1 MVKLSISY
9 DPYRMK
15 TAVLI
20 DDEDVSKNPHHKEIE
35 TFIKNQVPL
44 QTWISKQEHNTW
56 EGLLSH
62 LIGEDDSDKLCV
74 QFCGRGLDYNDLK
87 RTLEA
92 QNASRDPDC
101 RVTLTFREEN
111 PESTPDDQEMMRR
124 IDEVVKEMQTDK
136 FNAIV
141 NEIGTDEV
149 KAVRDN
155 LRAAYATAKNEE
167 FQIVFAGIY
176 SSGKSSI
183 INTLMRHMVLPMADK
198 TKTTRVTRIYHNNE
212 YGSCVKVVCK
222 NNSGSEICS
231 KLFDTDE
238 DCMSYIDSLPVSDD
252 PDAPDSIDHLC
263 LYVDL
268 SHLYPETNR
277 KEMMTRFKLVL
288 VDTPGSNSAVST
300 TMVDGKYH
308 NQHKEIALRAIQS
321 GKEIVILCASYNN
334 FESEDMGKLL
344 QEIHRSSREKNGGFN
359 DRFLFVIN
367 QCDNLNDFDLRSPK
381 ESFANFLRNPIKLQV
396 PDTYLNPRI
405 FLTTAKVQ
413 ELIQRGVPG
422 YSEDERE
429 TDSKKDN
436 EYDVYNRFR
445 KQVIRHNH
453 WLLAQ
458 HCDLPEYRKA
468 EMQAKFNK
476 AKAEKRVEDAVSI
489 QTGIPCLEVAIQ
501 DYLERYAYPLKI
513 RDLLDPFDALLEVVS
528 NFTNKQAEMLA
539 QAQEES
545 MHTASALSGIE
556 KEEKNRKAT
565 QDALGYL
572 QKRVDAVKY
581 DIDSIKPSSKMI
593 ENLEEKYTTTI
604 DFHPTVRQIRY
615 AKDRLS
621 PDETKKLLDN
631 LYDFLGLLKGNLKED
646 YAAIE
651 DDYIRKINICCDT
664 LTDLANDMKKSDLL
678 RELSKMSIKA
688 SSLDPESIKK
698 TLQEEIEK
706 TKSTDKQHYTGYSL
720 WTNLVAA
727 IKNIFGPKVTTYNI
741 DELKQE
747 PSKLHG
753 RLNCEFENLKKEIAS
768 RISKYQ
774 SVATHL
780 ADAIAKDIVQ
790 TNQMLEELK
799 KECNNLKTNE
809 SGLETRIHEIK
820 ERTEFLDGLHSQ
832 IASVASSYREG

>member
-20 DDEDVSKNPHHKEIE
+20 DGEDVSKNPHHKEIE

-62 LIGEDDSDKLCV
+62 LIGEDDSDELCIHFFGRKLD
-74 QFCGRGLDYNDLK
+74 FEDLK

-111 PESTPDDQEMMRR
+111 LEFTPDDQEMMRR
-124 IDEVVKEMQTDK
+124 IDEVVKEMHTDK

-141 NEIGTDEV
+141 DEIGTDEV

-176 SSGKSSI
+176 SSGKSTI
-183 INTLMRHMVLPMADK
+183 INTLMRHMVLPMADD
-198 TKTTRVTRIYHNNE
+198 TSTTRVTRIYHNNE

-231 KLFDTDE
+231 KLFDNDE

-308 NQHKEIALRAIQS
+308 NQHKEIALRAIRG
-321 GKEIVILCASYNN
+321 GKEIVILCASYNTY
-334 FESEDMGKLL
+334 ESEDMGKLL

-381 ESFANFLRNPIKLQV
+381 ESFANYLRNPIKLQV

-405 FLTTAKVQ
+405 FLTTAKIQ
-413 ELIQRGVPG
+413 EFIQRGVPG

-429 TDSKKDN
+429 TDSTKDN

-539 QAQEES
+539 QAQKTNEEN
-545 MHTASALSGIE
+545 ASALSGKKNLK
-556 KEEKNRKAT
+556 KESEERQASLSLLEDRVSQLKARIDST
-565 QDALGYL
+565 NLPNNYFLNKEQYYSYELMDSPLAKRIWNTSSRTSPKEAQTLLEEFTKLLNCIRSRLNDDFKQVDSEYADAIRGCYKELLGLAEDMSKDKYL
-572 QKRVDAVKY
+572 HELQQLSISASKLNPENIRTAIQKR
-581 DIDSIKPSSKMI
+581 ID
-593 ENLEEKYTTTI
+593 
-604 DFHPTVRQIRY
+604 Q
-615 AKDRLS
+615 
-621 PDETKKLLDN
+621 
-631 LYDFLGLLKGNLKED
+631 
-646 YAAIE
+646 
-651 DDYIRKINICCDT
+651 
-664 LTDLANDMKKSDLL
+664 
-678 RELSKMSIKA
+678 
-688 SSLDPESIKK
+688 
-698 TLQEEIEK
+698 
-706 TKSTDKQHYTGYSL
+706 TKSSDKPHSGYNFATKFWAAL
-720 WTNLVAA
+720 KNL
-727 IKNIFGPKVTTYNI
+727 FSPKVTTCSI
-741 DELKQE
+741 EELKRE
-747 PSKLHG
+747 PSRLYNELKAEFKTLGTEIRG
-753 RLNCEFENLKKEIAS
+753 RITEYQNAAKEMAED
-768 RISKYQ
+768 
-774 SVATHL
+774 V
-780 ADAIAKDIVQ
+780 AKDI
-790 TNQMLEELK
+790 NQAKHLLEELQMDCDSLATTAA
-799 KECNNLKTNE
+799 ELDARI
-809 SGLETRIHEIK
+809 LEID
-820 ERTEFLDGLHSQ
+820 ERVRFLNGLHSK
-832 IASVASSYREG
+832 IAFVLTTGKEK

>member
-20 DDEDVSKNPHHKEIE
+20 DGEDVSKNPHHKEIE

-62 LIGEDDSDKLCV
+62 LIGEDDSDELCIHFFGRKLD
-74 QFCGRGLDYNDLK
+74 FEDLK

-111 PESTPDDQEMMRR
+111 LEFTPDDQEMMRR
-124 IDEVVKEMQTDK
+124 IDEVVKEMHTDK

-141 NEIGTDEV
+141 DEIGTDEV

-176 SSGKSSI
+176 SSGKSTI
-183 INTLMRHMVLPMADK
+183 INTLMRHMVLPMADD
-198 TKTTRVTRIYHNNE
+198 TSTTRVTRIYHNNE

-231 KLFDTDE
+231 KLFDNDE

-308 NQHKEIALRAIQS
+308 NQHKEIALRAIRG
-321 GKEIVILCASYNN
+321 GKEIVILCASYNTY
-334 FESEDMGKLL
+334 ESEDMGKLL

-381 ESFANFLRNPIKLQV
+381 ESFANYLRNPIKLQV

-405 FLTTAKVQ
+405 FLTTAKIQ
-413 ELIQRGVPG
+413 EFIQRGVPG

-513 RDLLDPFDALLEVVS
+513 RDLLYSFESCLTAIGNMVNLYEVKLEKLTNQSTQNESDKNRQESEKAKTSDEQSHLTKLLSQIEAQKAKIEAINPSSELAHFRREFDLKYEGYSVVNTIRRSNSSIRRAEGDQLMDELSEVME
-528 NFTNKQAEMLA
+528 QL
-539 QAQEES
+539 
-545 MHTASALSGIE
+545 
-556 KEEKNRKAT
+556 KEET
-565 QDALGYL
+565 
-572 QKRVDAVKY
+572 
-581 DIDSIKPSSKMI
+581 
-593 ENLEEKYTTTI
+593 
-604 DFHPTVRQIRY
+604 
-615 AKDRLS
+615 
-621 PDETKKLLDN
+621 
-631 LYDFLGLLKGNLKED
+631 
-646 YAAIE
+646 
-651 DDYIRKINICCDT
+651 YIQYNNSE
-664 LTDLANDMKKSDLL
+664 NDMLNKIGK
-678 RELSKMSIKA
+678 I
-688 SSLDPESIKK
+688 
-698 TLQEEIEK
+698 
-706 TKSTDKQHYTGYSL
+706 
-720 WTNLVAA
+720 
-727 IKNIFGPKVTTYNI
+727 I
-741 DELKQE
+741 DELTHIAKETTCDEEIARLLGSTPSGAALTDPTNLLNQLREDTESTLIKKKEKHTGYDLLSSLFAGIKNLFGFRVKTEYYDISVLKQSLALFKKE
-747 PSKLHG
+747 YTEKLFACENDITNKLEGYKKAAEKMLDKLKASLKAVDTKLTNYDSKLQELSDNKE
-753 RLNCEFENLKKEIAS
+753 RLEKEHQ
-768 RISKYQ
+768 RIS
-774 SVATHL
+774 
-780 ADAIAKDIVQ
+780 
-790 TNQMLEELK
+790 ELK
-799 KECNNLKTNE
+799 AY
-809 SGLETRIHEIK
+809 LEKLTYSINAVHHQR
-820 ERTEFLDGLHSQ
+820 
-832 IASVASSYREG
+832 